1 MSIKYYYPN
10 FLDSVTNP
18 LESKVLKMTQLLNGE
33 TKILIYFYVDYPKY
47 FQKFLLLN
55 KIKFIIPITGR
66 KNTTLTECIRLVGLP

>member
-1 MSIKYYYPN
+1 MYYYPN

-18 LESKVLKMTQLLNGE
+18 LESKVLKMTQLLSGK
-33 TKILIYFYVDYPKY
+33 TKILIYVDYPKY

-55 KIKFIIPITGR
+55 KIKFIRPIAGR